1 MLNTDYVGPEIYQAR
16 QNGWFDAHNW
26 HIYPTWMVKY
36 SNDSIHTTSVLKWLA
51 ELDPQPSKVIKVS
64 KQATNETSM

>member
-1 MLNTDYVGPEIYQAR
+1 MWVPRFIKPPKMDDLMHTNR
-16 QNGWFDAHNW
+16 